1 MSPERLAHLA
11 YHGVQLELRKTLILV
26 SRTGESQCVHLPLL
40 ALVRDN
46 EGQYPCSP
54 FAMGATLG
62 GMRTISFCVYRVWRQ
77 QAIRAP
83 GPRAC
88 LCVPGALPGHLQ

>member
-1 MSPERLAHLA
+1 MSPAGSAHLA
-11 YHGVQLELRKTLILV
+11 YHGVQSELRKTLILV
-26 SRTGESQCVHLPLL
+26 DKTGESQCVHLSIL

-77 QAIRAP
+77 QVIRAP
-83 GPRAC
+83 GS
-88 LCVPGALPGHLQ
+88 